1 MPQGPQRGPGAGCAA
16 YSLQQPAPAAAPS
29 ESRLAAALKEAGI
42 EDGRLPG
49 AYKDEGDG
57 HAGRPWRS
65 HFRREGFK
73 LKGGRHPSH
82 ADAALRILEA
92 YQAHPA
98 YVATGRFTLA
108 AGKHVDAEQLAR
120 LVEAAR
126 ADAGRCPAPPGAE
139 QLARLVAEQLARSDA
154 ALPGEGMAAASAV
167 QCAIRAQHLET
178 NGDMP
183 DTTDGS
189 MAGIAR
195 VEGMAL
201 VEPPS
206 VGGVPAHHSDQMV
219 AVAAAQPQEVAR
231 KRKRLP
237 RHRPGRVAR

>member
-98 YVATGRFTLA
+98 YAATDRFTLA
-108 AGKHVDAEQLAR
+108 AGNGRVAAGKHVNAAQLAR

-126 ADAGRCPAPPGAE
+126 ADAGR
-139 QLARLVAEQLARSDA
+139 
-154 ALPGEGMAAASAV
+154 
-167 QCAIRAQHLET
+167 
-178 NGDMP
+178 
-183 DTTDGS
+183 
-189 MAGIAR
+189 
-195 VEGMAL
+195 
-201 VEPPS
+201 
-206 VGGVPAHHSDQMV
+206 
-219 AVAAAQPQEVAR
+219 
-231 KRKRLP
+231 
-237 RHRPGRVAR
+237 